1 MFPTGRITKLVIYS
15 YGPGI
20 ASCRMQSC
28 SIIAKANKTIHIQ
41 YRRDIIAKKSV
52 GDHADLKYNNIDS
65 EEIEIL

>member
-1 MFPTGRITKLVIYS
+1 
-15 YGPGI
+15 
-20 ASCRMQSC
+20 MQSC